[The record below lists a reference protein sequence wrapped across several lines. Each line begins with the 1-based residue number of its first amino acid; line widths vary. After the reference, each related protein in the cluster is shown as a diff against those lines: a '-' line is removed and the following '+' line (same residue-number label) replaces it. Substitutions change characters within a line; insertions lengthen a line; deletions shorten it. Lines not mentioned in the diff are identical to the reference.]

1 MSVSALIDFFDKEI
15 EATNELK
22 LQLQNLQA
30 SIIEIQLNE
39 GHFILLSKA
48 IDHINRLLTLIRVTE
63 ELRDIPEAQ

>member
-30 SIIEIQLNE
+30 SIIEIQLN
-39 GHFILLSKA
+39 
-48 IDHINRLLTLIRVTE
+48 
-63 ELRDIPEAQ
+63 DIPVIKNLIDLHP

>member
-30 SIIEIQLNE
+30 SIIEIQLHE
-39 GHFILLSKA
+39 GHFILLSNLQKLN
-48 IDHINRLLTLIRVTE
+48 IISYS
-63 ELRDIPEAQ
+63 